1 MFKQIN
7 LFLLITSLFIAS
19 CQTGQHTVNTPTA
32 IMKTGFPS
40 ETPEVL
46 PSSTPTPQGETE
58 PSPTDLPV
66 VSTAAPRC
74 FTVSTEVSAFA
85 FMPDSVR
92 VLIKE
97 RSGVRIFNLE
107 TMEEES
113 FLDAPQEL
121 LGVALSPDGE
131 ILAWSLPDNTIQ
143 LIQVADGK
151 LLKTL
156 EGHTLPVLKLRFSST
171 GDRLFSASYDTWVRI
186 WDRDGKLVDTFQPTA
201 ANDLPNEIEG
211 IGISPDGTKL
221 GSVPFDGPAKVWS
234 LTEKKEVANLGGTG
248 GDVTS
253 DISFSPDEK
262 YLAADPLERLSLWRT
277 SDWKVVWTGVH
288 SLAFAFSPDAQ
299 ILAYSDA
306 DDNYNVILRPLA
318 GTQETRT
325 LKGYQTP
332 IYDLF
337 FSPDGALLAAAGP
350 TTQIWQVESG
360 ELSYIGKPTCP

>member
-1 MFKQIN
+1 MFKRIAF
-7 LFLLITSLFIAS
+7 FLLIISLFIAS
-19 CQTGQHTVNTPTA
+19 CQTGQGTAHVPTA
-32 IMKTGFPS
+32 TRKTVFPS
-40 ETPEVL
+40 ETPEAI
-46 PSSTPTPQGETE
+46 PSSTTVAGVATE
-58 PSPTDLPV
+58 PSQAELPA
-66 VSTAAPRC
+66 VSTAAPHC
-74 FTVSTEVSAFA
+74 FTASTEVSAFA
-85 FMPDSVR
+85 FMPDSIR
-92 VLIKE
+92 ILIKD

-211 IGISPDGTKL
+211 FGVSPDGTKL
-221 GSVPFDGPAKVWS
+221 GSIPFDGPVKVWD
-234 LTEKKEVANLGGTG
+234 LTEKKELANLGGTG

-253 DISFSPDEK
+253 DIAFSPDGK
-262 YLAADPLERLSLWRT
+262 YVAADPLERLSLWRT
-277 SDWKVVWTGVH
+277 SDWNVMWTGAH
-288 SLAFAFSPDAQ
+288 SLAFAFSADAQ
-299 ILAYSDA
+299 FIAYSDA
-306 DDNYNVILRPLA
+306 DDNDNVILRPLA
-318 GTQETRT
+318 GTQKIRT

-337 FSPDGALLAAAGP
+337 FSPDGAQLAAAGP
-350 TTQIWQVESG
+350 KTQIWQVESG